1 MLMVQPDPA
10 LGEAPPFPGGSGGG
24 GAGEGETEEAAAPA
38 TKGRAVCW
46 DGCGRPSS
54 VCVCDHL
61 PSCPIPTATRVVV
74 LHHPHE
80 LRRKL
85 ATLPVL
91 SKCLHNLY
99 LLPGRRLRLGSS
111 PLLDSLYHS
120 SPSPTKALF
129 LFPSSDPSSPVA
141 DLGAWVAATPP
152 ADRRDP
158 VLIVFDGTWR
168 EAKEMVA
175 ASLPFLSRFAV
186 RVSLGCDEGKE
197 GESIFESEL
206 LLRKEPFLGCVS
218 TMEAV
223 ARALRVLE
231 PDGAGA
237 DIEARLLAVLRAM
250 VGFQAAN
257 LKPMKSR
264 PRLQKKKEIKKKSY
278 EEELERGINM

>member
-1 MLMVQPDPA
+1 MLTIRPGQV
-10 LGEAPPFPGGSGGG
+10 LGEATPFPEGGG
-24 GAGEGETEEAAAPA
+24 GAGEGETEEAPAEAPA

-61 PSCPIPTATRVVV
+61 PPCPIPTATRVVV

-85 ATLPVL
+85 ATLPLL

-99 LLPGRRLRLGSS
+99 LVPGRRLRLGSS
-111 PLLDSLYHS
+111 PLLDSLYRSPS
-120 SPSPTKALF
+120 SPTEALF
-129 LFPSSDPSSPVA
+129 LFPSSDPASPAA
-141 DLGAWVAATPP
+141 DLGAWAAETPP
-152 ADRRDP
+152 ADRRNP

-175 ASLPFLSRFAV
+175 ASLPFLSQFAV

-197 GESIFESEL
+197 GESTFESDL
-206 LLRKEPFLGCVS
+206 VLRKEPFLGCVS

-237 DIEARLLAVLRAM
+237 EVEARLLAVLRAM
-250 VGFQAAN
+250 VGFQASN
-257 LKPMKSR
+257 LKPMKPR
-264 PRLQKKKEIKKKSY
+264 PRLLKKKEIKKKSN
-278 EEELERGINM
+278 EEQLERGK

>member
-1 MLMVQPDPA
+1 MLMVQPDQV
-10 LGEAPPFPGGSGGG
+10 LGEAPPFPGGSGG
-24 GAGEGETEEAAAPA
+24 AGEVETEEAAAPA
-38 TKGRAVCW
+38 AKRRAVCW

-61 PSCPIPTATRVVV
+61 PPCPIPTATRVVV

-85 ATLPVL
+85 ATLPLL
-91 SKCLHNLY
+91 SKCLHNLD
-99 LLPGRRLRLGSS
+99 LLPGRLLRLGSS
-111 PLLDSLYHS
+111 PLLDSHYHS
-120 SPSPTKALF
+120 SPSPAKVLF
-129 LFPSSDPSSPVA
+129 LFPSSDPFSPA
-141 DLGAWVAATPP
+141 TDLGAWAAETPP

-197 GESIFESEL
+197 GESTFESDL
-206 LLRKEPFLGCVS
+206 VLRKEPFLGCVS

-231 PDGAGA
+231 RDGAGA
-237 DIEARLLAVLRAM
+237 EVEARLLAVLRAM

-257 LKPMKSR
+257 LKPMKPR
-264 PRLQKKKEIKKKSY
+264 PRLQKKKEIKK
-278 EEELERGINM
+278 LERGK